1 MAGDHRGGDIG
12 DVVAL
17 DTAVAGRRQ
26 DQPGRRRRRG
36 FDGERQSGRG
46 GRNVAGDIGLG
57 GGQAVAAGGQGAASD
72 RPGAASADHGGAE
85 QRAAVVEGHGVAGRA
100 GAGDRRGG
108 DVGDVVA
115 LDTAV
120 AGRRQG
126 QPGRRRR
133 RRHFEHRAIVVRPT
147 RGCRAEQVPFGVD
160 DQTGLRVRP
169 VVAVEGD
176 QSGRRAGVAAAG
188 LGDLE
193 HRAKAPPADFCRA
206 EQVPFGVDD
215 QTGLRATPVGAVET
229 DQNGRRAGVDAVDFG
244 DLEHSAIPRP
254 AAVCRA
260 EQVPGGIGDQTGL
273 PAAPVGAVEG
283 DQSGRRAGVAADGL
297 GNLEHGATG
306 CRAEQVAGG
315 VGYQTGR
322 RVGPGETVEG
332 DQSGRRACVTAD
344 GLGDLERRATIIN
357 PPARGCR
364 AE

>member
-160 DQTGLRVRP
+160 DQTGLR
-169 VVAVEGD
+169 
-176 QSGRRAGVAAAG
+176 
-188 LGDLE
+188 
-193 HRAKAPPADFCRA
+193 
-206 EQVPFGVDD
+206 
-215 QTGLRATPVGAVET
+215 ATPVGAVET